1 MKQVKII
8 FIALELCA
16 IIGVVMLTFST
27 DWEFAIRT
35 GNDFHV
41 RLLIV
46 LCAAAAIVCQREQ
59 QYIEWDERENENE
72 NY

>member
-16 IIGVVMLTFST
+16 IIGVGLLTFNT

-35 GNDFHV
+35 GNDFPV

-46 LCAAAAIVCQREQ
+46 LCSVAAIVCQREQ
-59 QYIEWDERENENE
+59 QAIEWDENENE

>member
-1 MKQVKII
+1 MKQVKVI
-8 FIALELCA
+8 FIVLEMCA
-16 IIGVVMLTFST
+16 IIGVGLLSFST

-35 GNDFHV
+35 GNDFPV

-59 QYIEWDERENENE
+59 QDIEWNEDENE
-72 NY
+72 